1 MTLVTDAEK
10 VFAVQ
15 SLTETVES
23 LVTIRSG
30 NEVLAMATLLLLV
43 FVAVVLVVISLRALM
58 VAIDALGLTYRLSLT
73 ARAEQKPAT
82 SAPVSGPIA
91 LSHSAYPPIKILYKP
106 NITSPLGMEKPRPS
120 GSVI

>member
-10 VFAVQ
+10 VSAVQ
-15 SLTETVES
+15 SVTELMYS
-23 LVTIRSG
+23 LVTVRSE

-43 FVAVVLVVISLRALM
+43 LVAAAMVVVGVRALM

-91 LSHSAYPPIKILYKP
+91 LSHSAYAPIKILYTPKA
-106 NITSPLGMEKPRPS
+106 TSPLELEKSRPS
-120 GSVI
+120 GGVI